1 MITSRIAKDAPKN
14 VDELWESIQ
23 RGFWAIPDDSLD
35 NLFHQKTVACAQIA
49 EREGAHVQNDK
60 HTGYRRVKNMLGR
73 PPTWAEMRQHCNPD
87 KRWIYEYEVP
97 KPRRGRKRKCD

>member
-35 NLFHQKTVACAQIA
+35 NLFHQKTVACAQIWKA
-49 EREGAHVQNDK
+49 ARLVCSALSTVLDIVESRLCYRLVQ
-60 HTGYRRVKNMLGR
+60 YRTR
-73 PPTWAEMRQHCNPD
+73 A
-87 KRWIYEYEVP
+87 YFY
-97 KPRRGRKRKCD
+97 